1 MRIVRIETIRPEIQ
15 RNICFVRLHADNGL
29 SGLGE
34 AFFGSRAVEAYVH
47 ETAAPVLLALE
58 DASPERAARALAPY
72 VGYQGG
78 GAETRGNGAV
88 DVALWDLLGKSAR
101 MPLARLFGGPVRD
114 DIGTY
119 NTCAGSQYIN
129 AAARQ
134 TSANWGLAG
143 PNADRAYEDLTA
155 FLERPA
161 ELARELWDEGIRG
174 MKVWPF
180 DRAAEANEGM
190 GISPSELAQG
200 LSVVEAIRAE
210 VGYEMKLMVELH
222 GLWTPRPAAVI
233 AEALTPLRPFWI
245 EDPLRADQVTAL
257 AALRR
262 DIDVPVALGETA
274 VGRRG
279 FQRLLDE
286 AAVDIVTM
294 DVGWTGGIT
303 EARKIAA
310 LADMHGTPIAPHDC
324 TGPVSLAVGAHV
336 ALSAPNG
343 LIQETARSF
352 YRTWYG
358 ALAEGFPTLKA
369 DRLSLNERSGHGVT
383 LLPGLEMSEQ
393 VSTATSE

>member
-1 MRIVRIETIRPEIQ
+1 MRIVRVETIRPEIQ
-15 RNICFVRLHADNGL
+15 KNVCFVRLHADNGL
-29 SGLGE
+29 TGLGE
-34 AFFGSRAVEAYVH
+34 AFFGSRAVEAYLH
-47 ETAAPVLLALE
+47 ETAASVLLALE
-58 DASPERAARALAPY
+58 NPSPERAARALSPY

-78 GAETRGNGAV
+78 GAETRGNGAL
-88 DVALWDLLGKSAR
+88 DVALWDLLGKSAG
-101 MPLARLFGGPVRD
+101 MPLSRLFGGPVRD

-129 AAARQ
+129 ADARQ

-155 FLERPA
+155 FLEHPA

-180 DRAAEANEGM
+180 DRAAEANEGRD
-190 GISPSELAQG
+190 ISPSELAQG
-200 LSVVEAIRAE
+200 MSVIEAIRGE
-210 VGYEMKLMVELH
+210 VGFEMKLMVELH
-222 GLWTPRPAAVI
+222 GLWSRRAATVI
-233 AEALTPLRPFWI
+233 ADALTPLQPYWI

-279 FQRLLDE
+279 FHQLLDQ

-294 DVGWTGGIT
+294 DIGWTGGIT
-303 EARKIAA
+303 EARKIAS
-310 LADMHGTPIAPHDC
+310 LADMHETPIAPHDC
-324 TGPVSLAVGAHV
+324 TGPVSLAVSAHV
-336 ALSAPNG
+336 AISAPNG

-352 YRTWYG
+352 YRTWYSS
-358 ALAEGFPTLKA
+358 LAEGFPTLEA
-369 DRLSLNERSGHGVT
+369 DRLYLNDRPDDGVT
-383 LLPGLEMSEQ
+383 LLPGLETSQ
-393 VSTATSE
+393 HVITATSE

>member
-1 MRIVRIETIRPEIQ
+1 MRIVRVETIRPEIQ
-15 RNICFVRLHADNGL
+15 KNVCFVRLHADNGL

-58 DASPERAARALAPY
+58 DPSPERAARTLAPY

-88 DVALWDLLGKSAR
+88 DVALWDLLGKSAG
-101 MPLARLFGGPVRD
+101 MPLARIFGGPVRD
-114 DIGTY
+114 SIATY

-129 AAARQ
+129 ASARQ
-134 TSANWGLAG
+134 TSANWGLAA
-143 PNADRAYEDLTA
+143 PNADRVYEDLAA
-155 FLERPA
+155 FLEHPA

-180 DRAAEANEGM
+180 DRAAEANEGLD
-190 GISPSELAQG
+190 ISPSELAHG
-200 LSVVEAIRAE
+200 LCVIEDIREE
-210 VGYEMKLMVELH
+210 VGFDMKLMVELH
-222 GLWTPRPAAVI
+222 GLWSRRAATAI
-233 AEALTPLRPFWI
+233 ADALAPFRPFWI
-245 EDPLRADQVTAL
+245 EDPLRADHVTAL

-262 DIDVPVALGETA
+262 DIGVPVALGETA
-274 VGRRG
+274 VGRSG
-279 FQRLLDE
+279 FQLLLDE

-303 EARKIAA
+303 EARKIAS

-324 TGPVSLAVGAHV
+324 TGPVSLAVSAHL
-336 ALSAPNG
+336 AMSAPNG

-358 ALAEGFPTLKA
+358 ALAEGFPVLQA
-369 DRLSLNERSGHGVT
+369 DRLYLNDRPGHGVT
-383 LLPGLEMSEQ
+383 LLPDVETSQQ
-393 VSTATSE
+393 VIAVTSE